1 MTEYTRGS
9 GFGRFVLIIILLLIV
24 AVAGVWY
31 YNKTH
36 VVTAGDQVGKAVD
49 ALPAVVSKA
58 ADEATNKDN
67 IDKVGDAL
75 KDTGQAASSALSKTG
90 KVTSSAVSETSTDL
104 KAKADK
110 QKAQNAQDQKG

>member
-1 MTEYTRGS
+1 MTEYSRGS

-36 VVTAGDQVGKAVD
+36 VVTAGDHVGKAVD
-49 ALPAVVSKA
+49 AIPAVVSKA
-58 ADEATNKDN
+58 ADEVTDKDN
-67 IDKVGDAL
+67 LDKVGDAI

-90 KVTSSAVSETSTDL
+90 KAAASTVSETT
-104 KAKADK
+104 ADTHKK
-110 QKAQNAQDQKG
+110 QDKRP

>member
-9 GFGRFVLIIILLLIV
+9 GFGRFVVIILLLIV

-36 VVTAGDQVGKAVD
+36 VVTAGDHVGKAVD
-49 ALPAVVSKA
+49 AMPAVVSKA
-58 ADEATNKDN
+58 ADEVTDKDN
-67 IDKVGDAL
+67 LDKVGDAI

-90 KVTSSAVSETSTDL
+90 KTAASAVSET
-104 KAKADK
+104 AADTQKK
-110 QKAQNAQDQKG
+110 QDKRP

>member
-9 GFGRFVLIIILLLIV
+9 GFGRFVVIILLLIV

-36 VVTAGDQVGKAVD
+36 VVTAGDHVGKAVD
-49 ALPAVVSKA
+49 AIPAVVSKA
-58 ADEATNKDN
+58 ADEVTDKDN
-67 IDKVGDAL
+67 LDKVGDAI

-90 KVTSSAVSETSTDL
+90 KAAASTVSETT
-104 KAKADK
+104 ADTHKK
-110 QKAQNAQDQKG
+110 QDKRP